1 MLEDDQDGDGGVFYA
16 AFGDLM
22 ACLFGIFVLFF
33 AWMVLFEA
41 DLSQDLAEVR
51 AEHQAAEARLDELE
65 SALAGPLASGLIT
78 LTNGRIGIR
87 GSVLFDS
94 SSAELRPEGQD
105 LLRQLA
111 GPLQAY
117 LQHSGETAMVSGF
130 TDDQLLRRNGS
141 FADNWEL
148 SAERALTVV
157 RTLTDAGLPSGHVF
171 AAGFGAQHPIAS
183 NDDEDGRA
191 LNRRVEIAPVPAPLL
206 ERLTS
211 GADPA
216 QADGKQ

>member
-1 MLEDDQDGDGGVFYA
+1 MHDGHEDGGGVLWA

-22 ACLFGIFVLFF
+22 ACLFGVFVLFF
-33 AWMVLFEA
+33 AWMVLFEV

-78 LTNGRIGIR
+78 LTDGRIGIR

-94 SSAELRPEGQD
+94 SSAELRSEGQA

-117 LQHSGETAMVSGF
+117 LDHSGETAMVSGF
-130 TDDQLLRRNGS
+130 TDDLQLRRNGT

-157 RTLTDAGLPSGHVF
+157 RTLTEAGLPGRRVF

-183 NDDEDGRA
+183 NADEEGRA

-206 ERLTS
+206 ERLTAS
-211 GADPA
+211 SSN
-216 QADGKQ
+216 GKR

>member
-1 MLEDDQDGDGGVFYA
+1 MHETDDDGGV
-16 AFGDLM
+16 
-22 ACLFGIFVLFF
+22 
-33 AWMVLFEA
+33 LFEV
-41 DLSQDLAEVR
+41 DLSQDLAAVR
-51 AEHQAAEARLDELE
+51 AEHEAAEARLDELE

-78 LTNGRIGIR
+78 LTDGRIGIR

-94 SSAELRPEGQD
+94 SSAELRSEGQD

-117 LQHSGETAMVSGF
+117 LEHSGETAMVSGF
-130 TDDQLLRRNGS
+130 TDDQLLRRNGT

-157 RTLTDAGLPSGHVF
+157 RTLTDAGLPANRVF

-183 NDDEDGRA
+183 NESEDGRA

-206 ERLTS
+206 ERLTAS
-211 GADPA
+211 
-216 QADGKQ
+216 ADGRR

>member
-1 MLEDDQDGDGGVFYA
+1 MHDDVDGDGGVFWA

-22 ACLFGIFVLFF
+22 ACLFGVFVLFF
-33 AWMVLFEA
+33 VWMVLFEV
-41 DLSQDLAEVR
+41 DLSQDLAAVR

-78 LTNGRIGIR
+78 LTDGRIGIR

-117 LQHSGETAMVSGF
+117 LEHSGETAMVSGF

-183 NDDEDGRA
+183 NSDEDGRA

-211 GADPA
+211 TAN
-216 QADGKQ
+216 ADGKR